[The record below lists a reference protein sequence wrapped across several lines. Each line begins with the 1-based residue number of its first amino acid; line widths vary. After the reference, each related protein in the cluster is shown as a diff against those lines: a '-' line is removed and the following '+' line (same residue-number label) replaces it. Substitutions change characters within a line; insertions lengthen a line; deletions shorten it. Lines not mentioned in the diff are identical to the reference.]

1 MKTKNAT
8 PAVIRIGDT
17 ITLTIVRDGQTQDV
31 TVTLS
36 GTIKETS
43 YKN

>member
-1 MKTKNAT
+1 MKTKN
-8 PAVIRIGDT
+8 VGDT